1 MKELYAMKNISILGS
16 TGSIGTQTL
25 EVVKANVDRFAIK
38 ALAAYSNDRLIEAQM
53 NEFNPE
59 LVVLVDEAAA
69 KRLQE
74 RYHGEIRILSGK
86 AGLIE
91 AAVLGSVDVV
101 VTSLVGFAGLE
112 PTVAAIRAGKNIA
125 LANKETLVVAGELI
139 MKMAKEYDVSI
150 LPVDSEH
157 SALFQCLQGEEHEK
171 IAKIILT
178 CSGGPFRGKKRTELE
193 GVSIADCLKHP
204 NWAMGKKITTDCA
217 SLANKGLEVIEAKW
231 LYDVDYEQIEVI
243 VHPQSI
249 IHSMIEYVDGA
260 VMAQLG
266 MPDMRLP
273 IQYALT
279 YPHREAMHFPKL
291 NFAEMTALTFEKP
304 DTETF
309 EALALA
315 YRAGKTGG
323 TMPCVFNAA
332 NEVAVNAFLKGELP
346 FLAISEVIKSAMN
359 NHTVIM
365 NPKLENLYAVDTWT
379 RNFAQEYLQ
388 DIVK

>member
-1 MKELYAMKNISILGS
+1 MKNISILGS

-25 EVVKANVDRFAIK
+25 EVVKANIDRFSIK
-38 ALAAYSNDRLIEAQM
+38 ALAAYSNDQLIEAQM

-74 RYHGEIRILSGK
+74 RYHGKIRILSGK
-86 AGLIE
+86 SGLIE

-139 MKMAKEYDVSI
+139 MKMAKEYNVSI

-231 LYDVDYEQIEVI
+231 LYDVDYDQIEVI

-279 YPHREAMHFPKL
+279 YPQREAMHFPKL

-309 EALALA
+309 EALAVA

-388 DIVK
+388 NLVN

>member
-231 LYDVDYEQIEVI
+231 LYDVDYDQIEVI

>member
-1 MKELYAMKNISILGS
+1 MKNISILGS

-231 LYDVDYEQIEVI
+231 LYDVDYDQIEVI